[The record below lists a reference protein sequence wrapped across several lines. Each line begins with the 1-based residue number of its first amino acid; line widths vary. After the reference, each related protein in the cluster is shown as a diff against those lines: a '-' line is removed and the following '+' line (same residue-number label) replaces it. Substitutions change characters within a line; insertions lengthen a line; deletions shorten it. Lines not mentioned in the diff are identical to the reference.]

1 MSPDPE
7 LLGDEPVRLGRP
19 RGRPEP
25 DDEILELE
33 SLPPWRPPRWL
44 VIAVLLV
51 AVAGT
56 AGWYVDRQERAR
68 ETRALAVCRS
78 DLRSAVAF
86 SDLRLMAMADYLD
99 PALSVTK
106 GARHGHIADL
116 MAQPARRV
124 LRDVERADRV
134 CRAVSVR
141 PWHVTLLAQQRATTA
156 YSSAFAARI
165 RTVADRG
172 RRYYRDGGE
181 LRRLREA
188 AAIPVSAG
196 PF

>member
-7 LLGDEPVRLGRP
+7 LLGDEPVRLGRRP
-19 RGRPEP
+19 GRTEP
-25 DDEILELE
+25 DDEILEFE
-33 SLPPWRPPRWL
+33 PLPAWRPPRWL
-44 VIAVLLV
+44 VVAVLLV
-51 AVAGT
+51 AVVGT

-68 ETRALAVCRS
+68 ETRALDACRG
-78 DLRSAVAF
+78 DLRTAVAI

-99 PALSVTK
+99 PALSLTR

-124 LRDVERADRV
+124 LHDVERADRV

-141 PWHVTLLAQQRATTA
+141 PWHFALLSQQRATTA

-172 RRYYRDGGE
+172 RRYYRDSGE
-181 LRRLREA
+181 LQRLREA
-188 AAIPVSAG
+188 AAIPVSAA